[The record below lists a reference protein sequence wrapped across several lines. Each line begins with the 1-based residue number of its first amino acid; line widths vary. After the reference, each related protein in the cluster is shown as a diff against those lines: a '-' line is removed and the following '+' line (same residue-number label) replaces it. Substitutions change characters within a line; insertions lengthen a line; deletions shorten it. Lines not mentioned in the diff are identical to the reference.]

1 MWALGALAAQVAV
14 VQSAKADQGD
24 AVIIGIVKDA
34 QTGDPIA
41 EASVSVT
48 GESLQGEQAVITDSS
63 GIFRLP
69 NLPPGV
75 YEVQIARD
83 GYEVLT
89 RPNVRLQAN
98 STIRI
103 DTRLRKAETETTRV
117 LVVPPPTIDVGSAA
131 TGMTVDKEFH
141 KRVPVAFPGAKGA
154 ANRSFESIA
163 EAAPGARGDL
173 YGTSIAGTTSPENN
187 YVVDGI
193 SVNDP
198 AYGINGSPLSVEFLE
213 QVDIETGGYMP
224 EFGRSTGGILNAV
237 TKSGSNEVHG
247 GVWGFYTPGQLEGKR
262 RVIETEGSALVPQTR
277 LGWIGDTGFDI
288 GGPIIKDR
296 LWFYGGFGASRTVYH
311 LDTAWHRTLVD
322 PDTAQPLLDA
332 NDAPLTER
340 IPGTEQSRKMQAT
353 TLQVLGK
360 LTFRAN
366 SNHSF
371 DLLGIYIPTLSGGN
385 DTYGIEAATGDPEV
399 VLAQGQYNAL
409 AHTLRD
415 DAGDLNF
422 KWTATT
428 DDKKWIFDTTVGWHH
443 QRSARLPSDG
453 SSIGSGSGLSAV
465 PAVLYRRNNPGPH
478 SILDFEDLPPGVDPG
493 TCAPVEI
500 ADPTTPDAT
509 IRTETCPVVTYQVG
523 GPGFL
528 YDRQLERVQGR
539 HMVTHWAQG
548 AGHHLIKAGVDID
561 YMQYTNQRA
570 YSGATFY
577 REGTGG
583 TFFSDYREQGFLTAP
598 DEAIILDSLQWT
610 TFSTTAGAFLQDSW
624 NIMDKV
630 TLNAG
635 LRYDAQFLFNASKEL
650 ALALPNQVSPRV
662 GLIWDPTYQGKS
674 KIFAN
679 YARFYQ
685 SVPLDIADRAGSGD
699 PGLQS
704 LHDSTV
710 CDPTDPDQY
719 AKDGICRSDESR
731 IPLGYIADNDQLWY
745 GYGAG
750 KTPIDPKL
758 KPQSSDELVFGGEYE
773 IFANGSLGVQYTR
786 RWLNRVIEDMSRDE
800 ASTYFIG
807 NPGYGIATDFPKAT
821 RKYDA
826 VIIYLRRRFSDHWLL
841 EGSYTLSWL
850 RGNIAG
856 LFRPE
861 TGQLDPNINA
871 DFDLISLLDNRFGA
885 LSGDHRHDIKIF
897 GAGEIPLPGGN
908 YLLAGGAF
916 RAKSGG
922 PTNVLGSHYLYGPD
936 EAFILPRGAGER
948 LDWNFRFDTNVG
960 YRHEF
965 NEDLALTLSMD
976 VFNVLNLQS
985 ILAVDQTYT
994 NSDVNPIRGGTVED
1008 LTGLTDTEGMPV
1020 VVNPNY
1026 GKPTAYQRPRTFR
1039 FGVRFEF

>member
-1 MWALGALAAQVAV
+1 MGALAAQAAV

-24 AVIIGIVKDA
+24 AVIIGVVRDA

-48 GESLQGEQAVITDSS
+48 SESLQGEQAVITDSS

-69 NLPPGV
+69 NLPPGT
-75 YEVQIARD
+75 YEMVVARD
-83 GYEVLT
+83 GYEIIT
-89 RPNVRLQAN
+89 RPGIAIQAN
-98 STIRI
+98 TTVRV
-103 DTRLRKAETETTRV
+103 DTRLRRVETETTRT
-117 LVVPPPTIDVGSAA
+117 LVVPPPVVDVGSAA
-131 TGMTVDKEFH
+131 TGITIDKEFS
-141 KRVPVAFPGAKGA
+141 KRVPVAIPGAKGA
-154 ANRSFESIA
+154 ANRSFEALA
-163 EAAPGARGDL
+163 EAAPGARSDL

-198 AYGINGSPLSVEFLE
+198 AYGINGSALSVEFLE

-237 TKSGSNEVHG
+237 TQSGSNELHG
-247 GVWGFYTPGQLEGKR
+247 SVWGFYTPGQLEGKR
-262 RVIETEGSALVPQTR
+262 RVIETEGSVLVPQTS
-277 LGWIGDTGFDI
+277 LGWIGDAGFDI

-296 LWFYGGFGASRTVYH
+296 LWFYGGFQAARSVYN
-311 LDTAWHRTLVD
+311 LDTAWHRTVID
-322 PDTAQPLLDA
+322 EETAQPVLDER
-332 NDAPLTER
+332 DSPLTER
-340 IPGTEQSRKMQAT
+340 IPGTEQRRKMQST
-353 TLQVLGK
+353 SLQVLGK

-366 SNHSF
+366 RNHSF
-371 DLLGIYIPTLSGGN
+371 DLLGIYLPTLSGGN
-385 DTYGIEAATGDPEV
+385 GTYGIEADSGEPEV
-399 VLAQGQYNAL
+399 SAAQGQFNAL
-409 AHTLRD
+409 AHRMRD

-422 KWTATT
+422 KWSATT
-428 DDKKWIFDTTVGWHH
+428 DDKKWIFDTTIGWHH

-453 SSIGSGSGLSAV
+453 SYIGDNSGLARI

-478 SILDFEDLPPGVDPG
+478 SILDFEDLPAGVDADV
-493 TCAPVEI
+493 CNPVEI
-500 ADPTTPDAT
+500 PDPTTPDAT
-509 IRTETCPVVTYQVG
+509 IRAERCPVVTYLVG

-528 YDRQLERVQGR
+528 YDRQLERVQAR
-539 HMVTHWAQG
+539 HMITRWAQG
-548 AGHHLIKAGVDID
+548 AGHHLIKAGID
-561 YMQYTNQRA
+561 ADFMQYTNLRA

-577 REGTGG
+577 RETTSGAA
-583 TFFSDYREQGFLTAP
+583 FSDYREQGFLVGP
-598 DEAIILDSLQWT
+598 DDAVIINKLQWT
-610 TFSTTAGAFLQDSW
+610 TYSTTVGAFLQDSW

-635 LRYDAQFLFNASKEL
+635 LRYDAQFLFNADREL

-704 LHDSTV
+704 VHSAAV
-710 CDPTDPDQY
+710 CDPTDLEQHE
-719 AKDGICRSDESR
+719 GICRSDESR
-731 IPLGYIADNDQLWY
+731 VPIGYIADNDQLWY

-750 KTPIDPKL
+750 KTPVDPKL

-773 IFANGSLGVQYTR
+773 IFANGTLGVQYQR

-807 NPGYGIATDFPKAT
+807 NPGYGIAKDFPKAE

-826 VIIYLRRRFSDHWLL
+826 VIIALRKRFSDHWLA
-841 EGSYTLSWL
+841 EASYTMSWL

-871 DFDLISLLDNRFGA
+871 DFDLVSLLDNRYGPLA
-885 LSGDHRHDIKIF
+885 GDHRHDIKLF
-897 GAGEIPLPGGN
+897 SAGEIPLPGGN
-908 YLLAGGAF
+908 YILAGGAV
-916 RAKSGG
+916 RARSGG

-936 EAFILPRGAGER
+936 EAFVLPRGAGER
-948 LDWNFRFDTNVG
+948 LPWNFRVDTNLG

-965 NEDLALTLSMD
+965 SKDLALSVTMD

-985 ILAVDQTYT
+985 VIAVDETYT
-994 NSDVNPIRGGTVED
+994 VSDVNPIPGGTQAD
-1008 LTGLTDTEGMPV
+1008 LRNLTDTEGMPV
-1020 VVNPNY
+1020 VVNPNF
-1026 GKPTAYQRPRTFR
+1026 GRPTAYQRPRTFR